1 MTRIPA
7 HQSRALSSMAEQNT
21 HNVLV
26 VGSSPTEPTSFFS
39 PAEIICK
46 KIKASLQNNLLLP
59 LPRGNNIANQY
70 LKYFGFNNIG
80 RFGLWA
86 HKIDE
91 GCYEIVN

>member
-1 MTRIPA
+1 
-7 HQSRALSSMAEQNT
+7 
-21 HNVLV
+21 
-26 VGSSPTEPTSFFS
+26 
-39 PAEIICK
+39 
-46 KIKASLQNNLLLP
+46 LLLP